1 MTRTFSLPS
10 EGLGYFIGYTLFHS
24 DRVGIV
30 SPWLSDIEVTFPVN
44 TRFEDRQMYLSEAI
58 ERLERETDVI
68 VLILGG
74 QQSNEYIQSRLSAA
88 VDVHRVED
96 LHAKAVVGED
106 AVYVGSANIT
116 HGGLMVN
123 KELCQIVENE
133 YDTVEQ
139 YIEAEL
145 DFQHSTR

>member
-10 EGLGYFIGYTLFHS
+10 EGLGYFIGYTLYHS

-30 SPWLSDIEVTFPVN
+30 SPWLSDIEIIFPVN
-44 TRFEDRQMYLSEAI
+44 TRFEERQMYLSEAI
-58 ERLERETDVI
+58 EKLNGETEVT
-68 VLILGG
+68 VLILKG
-74 QQSNEYIQSRLSAA
+74 QQSNDYIQSRLSEA
-88 VDVHRVED
+88 VQVHKVDD
-96 LHAKAVVGED
+96 LHAKAVIGEE

-123 KELCQIVENE
+123 RELCQIVENE
-133 YDTVEQ
+133 YESVER

-145 DFQHSTR
+145 DFEYSAP